1 MKNIALKNLHWSDF
15 GWKGFHWNKKIWIP
29 AVVLVLLAV
38 GGYSAYRLYTQS
50 KAETATSSTSTLQ
63 TATARLGSLTV
74 SASAAGKVIAA
85 TEISIGF
92 DESGTLSE
100 LLVKEGDKV
109 QAGQVLARLETDQ
122 TEEEIALA
130 LAEAQLN
137 VLTAQ
142 QALDDIYSS
151 AQVDAAQALKD
162 VEDAKQ
168 ALEDLQSSDLTIAE
182 AAQAVADAQE
192 ALKTAQRSYNGARST
207 ADKNTIAQAY
217 AELVIAKA
225 DLKDMQEKFDD
236 YYKKPD
242 DDLEKAAVQLRLSA
256 AQTAYN
262 TALSY
267 YNAVTGTG
275 SELVLAQTEAD
286 LAAAHAT
293 LADAQRAYERV
304 KNGPSAGVTALAEAN
319 LAVAKAKYEALK
331 GGADPAEIEKAEA
344 TLASAKAKL
353 AVAQEDQAVI
363 ELTAPQDGTLLLID
377 SAVGQEV
384 EAGPFI
390 TLADLS
396 QPLLEIYLD
405 ETDLNMV
412 AVGYE
417 ADVVFDSLPDDTYVG
432 HVTQVSPNLETVS
445 NVATVVAQ
453 VQLDS
458 DSYAKP
464 LSLPV
469 GSNATVDVI
478 GGRAENV
485 VLVPVEALREISS
498 GEYGV
503 FVMENGEPTLRL
515 VTVGLVD
522 YTYAE
527 ITSGLEAGETVTTG
541 EVSTTQSSATTD
553 STDEGGFEQMPMPPD
568 GGMMPPQ

>member
-1 MKNIALKNLHWSDF
+1 MKYIALKNLHWSDF
-15 GWKGFHWNKKIWIP
+15 GWKGFHWNKKFWILV
-29 AVVLVLLAV
+29 VVLILVVV
-38 GGYSAYRLYTQS
+38 GGYTAYRIYAQS
-50 KAETATSSTSTLQ
+50 KAETAATSTSTLQ

-92 DESGTLSE
+92 DESGTLAE
-100 LLVKEGDKV
+100 LLVKEGDEV
-109 QAGQVLARLETDQ
+109 QGGQVLARLETDQ

-130 LAEAQLN
+130 LAEAQLD

-142 QALDDIYSS
+142 QALDDLYSS

-162 VEDAKQ
+162 VEDAEQ
-168 ALEDLQSSDLTIAE
+168 ALEDLQSSDLTVAE

-207 ADKNTIAQAY
+207 ADKNTIAETY

-225 DLKDMQEKFDD
+225 ALKDVQEKFDD

-242 DDLEKAAVQLRLSA
+242 DDLEKAAVQLKLSA
-256 AQTAYN
+256 AQSAYN

-286 LAAAHAT
+286 LAAAQAT
-293 LADAQRAYERV
+293 LADAQREYERL
-304 KNGPSAGVTALAEAN
+304 KNGPSAGETALAEAN
-319 LAVAKAKYEALK
+319 LAVAKAKYETLK
-331 GGADPAEIEKAEA
+331 DGPDPAEIEKAEA
-344 TLASAKAKL
+344 ELASAKAKL

-363 ELTAPQDGTLLLID
+363 ELTASQDGTILSID
-377 SAVGQEV
+377 STVGAEI
-384 EAGPFI
+384 EAGPVI
-390 TLADLS
+390 ALADLS

-405 ETDLNMV
+405 ETDLDMV

-432 HVTQVSPNLETVS
+432 HIIQVSPSLETVS
-445 NVATVVAQ
+445 NVATVVAR
-453 VQLDS
+453 VQLDG

-469 GSNATVDVI
+469 GSNASVDVI
-478 GGRAENV
+478 GGRAENAI
-485 VLVPVEALREISS
+485 LVPVEALREISS

-503 FVMENGEPTLRL
+503 FVMENDEPTLRL
-515 VTVGLVD
+515 VTVGLMD

-527 ITSGLEAGETVTTG
+527 ITSGIEAGETVTTG
-541 EVSTTQSSATTD
+541 EVETKQSDTNTTD
-553 STDEGGFEQMPMPPD
+553 SSASEQMPPPGD
-568 GGMMPPQ
+568 MMFPQ

>member
-1 MKNIALKNLHWSDF
+1 
-15 GWKGFHWNKKIWIP
+15 
-29 AVVLVLLAV
+29 
-38 GGYSAYRLYTQS
+38 
-50 KAETATSSTSTLQ
+50 LQ
-63 TATARLGSLTV
+63 TAVARLDSLTV

-92 DESGTLSE
+92 DESGALAE
-100 LLVKEGDKV
+100 LLVKEGDVV
-109 QAGQVLARLETDQ
+109 QGGQVLARLETDQ

-142 QALDDIYSS
+142 QALDDIYAS

-162 VEDAKQ
+162 VEDAEQ
-168 ALEDLQSSDLTIAE
+168 ALEDLQKSDLTIAE

-217 AELVIAKA
+217 AELVIARA
-225 DLKDMQEKFDD
+225 ALKDIREKFDD

-242 DDLEKAAVQLRLSA
+242 DDLEKAAVQLKLSA
-256 AQTAYN
+256 AQSAYD

-286 LAAAHAT
+286 LAAAQAT
-293 LADAQRAYERV
+293 LADAQRAYERL
-304 KNGPSAGVTALAEAN
+304 KNGPSAGEIALAEAN
-319 LAVAKAKYEALK
+319 LAVAKAKYETLK
-331 GGADPAEIEKAEA
+331 DGPDPAEIEKAEA
-344 TLASAKAKL
+344 ELASAKAKL
-353 AVAQEDQAVI
+353 AVAQDDQAVI
-363 ELTAPQDGTLLLID
+363 ELTAPQDGTILSID
-377 SAVGQEV
+377 SAVGQEIA
-384 EAGPFI
+384 AGPFI

-405 ETDLNMV
+405 ETDLDMV

-417 ADVVFDSLPDDTYVG
+417 ADVVFDALPDDTYVG
-432 HVTQVSPNLETVS
+432 HVIQVSPSLETVS
-445 NVATVVAQ
+445 NVATVVAL
-453 VQLDS
+453 VQLDG
-458 DSYAKP
+458 DSFAKP

-469 GSNATVDVI
+469 GSNASVDVI
-478 GGRAENV
+478 GGRAENA
-485 VLVPVEALREISS
+485 VLVPVEALREISA

-503 FVMENGEPTLRL
+503 FVMENGEPALRL
-515 VTVGLVD
+515 VTVGLMD

-527 ITSGLEAGETVTTG
+527 IISGIEAGETVTTG
-541 EVSTTQSSATTD
+541 EVATKQSDTTTTNSS
-553 STDEGGFEQMPMPPD
+553 SSEQMPPPGD
-568 GGMMPPQ
+568 MMFPQ

>member
-1 MKNIALKNLHWSDF
+1 MKNIALRNLHWSDF
-15 GWKGFHWNKKIWIP
+15 GWKNFKWNKKFWIP
-29 AVVLVLLAV
+29 AVVLIILAV
-38 GGYSAYRLYTQS
+38 GGYTAYRLYTQS
-50 KAETATSSTSTLQ
+50 KAETAATSTSTLQ

-85 TEISIGF
+85 TETNIGF
-92 DESGTLSE
+92 DESGALSE
-100 LLVKEGDKV
+100 LLVKEGDEV

-142 QALDDIYSS
+142 QALDDIYSN

-162 VEDAKQ
+162 VEDAEQ
-168 ALEDLQSSDLTIAE
+168 ALEDLQSSDLSVAE

-225 DLKDMQEKFDD
+225 NLKEIQEKFDD

-256 AQTAYN
+256 AQTAYD
-262 TALSY
+262 TAVSY

-286 LAAAHAT
+286 LAAAQAT

-304 KNGPSAGVTALAEAN
+304 KNGPSAGEVALAEAN
-319 LAVAKAKYEALK
+319 LAAAKARYATLK
-331 GGADPAEIEKAEA
+331 DGADPVEIEKAEA

-353 AVAQEDQAVI
+353 VVAQEDQAVI
-363 ELTAPQDGTLLLID
+363 ELTAPQDSTILSID
-377 SAVGQEV
+377 SAVGQEID
-384 EAGPFI
+384 AGPFI

-405 ETDLNMV
+405 ETDLDMV

-432 HVTQVSPNLETVS
+432 HVIQVSPSLETVS
-445 NVATVVAQ
+445 NVATVVAV

-478 GGRAENV
+478 GGRAENA

-515 VTVGLVD
+515 VTVGLMD

-541 EVSTTQSSATTD
+541 EVATKQSSDTTTVSTD
-553 STDEGGFEQMPMPPD
+553 SGAFEQMPPD
-568 GGMMPPQ
+568 GGMIPPQ

>member
-1 MKNIALKNLHWSDF
+1 MKNIALKKLHWSDF
-15 GWKGFHWNKKIWIP
+15 GWKGFHWNKKIWVP
-29 AVVLVLLAV
+29 AVVLIILAV
-38 GGYSAYRLYTQS
+38 GGYTAYRLYTQS
-50 KAETATSSTSTLQ
+50 KAETAATSTSTLQ

-85 TEISIGF
+85 TETNIGF
-92 DESGTLSE
+92 DESGALSE
-100 LLVKEGDKV
+100 LLVKEGDEV

-142 QALDDIYSS
+142 QALDDIYSN

-162 VEDAKQ
+162 VEDAEQ
-168 ALEDLQSSDLTIAE
+168 ALEDLQSSDLSVAE

-225 DLKDMQEKFDD
+225 NLKEIQEKFDD

-256 AQTAYN
+256 AQTAYD
-262 TALSY
+262 TAVSY

-286 LAAAHAT
+286 LAAAQAT

-304 KNGPSAGVTALAEAN
+304 KNGPSAGEVALAGAT
-319 LAVAKAKYEALK
+319 LAAAKARYATLK
-331 GGADPAEIEKAEA
+331 DGADPVEIEKAEA

-353 AVAQEDQAVI
+353 VVAQEDQAVI
-363 ELTAPQDGTLLLID
+363 ELTAPQDGTILSSD
-377 SAVGQEV
+377 SAVGQEID
-384 EAGPFI
+384 AGPFI

-405 ETDLNMV
+405 ETDLDMV

-432 HVTQVSPNLETVS
+432 HVIQVSPSLETVS
-445 NVATVVAQ
+445 NVATVVAV

-478 GGRAENV
+478 GGRAENA

-515 VTVGLVD
+515 VTVGLMD
-522 YTYAE
+522 YTYVE

-541 EVSTTQSSATTD
+541 EVATTQSSDTTTV
-553 STDEGGFEQMPMPPD
+553 STASGAFEQMPPD
-568 GGMMPPQ
+568 GGMIPPQ

>member
-1 MKNIALKNLHWSDF
+1 MKNIALKKLHWSDF
-15 GWKGFHWNKKIWIP
+15 GWKGFHWNKKIWVP
-29 AVVLVLLAV
+29 AVVLIVLAV
-38 GGYSAYRLYTQS
+38 GGYTAYRLYTQS
-50 KAETATSSTSTLQ
+50 KAETAATSTSTLQ

-85 TEISIGF
+85 TETNIGF
-92 DESGTLSE
+92 DESGALSE
-100 LLVKEGDKV
+100 LLVKEGDEV

-142 QALDDIYSS
+142 QALDDIYSN

-162 VEDAKQ
+162 VEDAEQ
-168 ALEDLQSSDLTIAE
+168 ALEDLQSSDLSVAE

-192 ALKTAQRSYNGARST
+192 ALKTEQRSYNGARST

-225 DLKDMQEKFDD
+225 NLKEIQEKFDD

-256 AQTAYN
+256 AQTAYD
-262 TALSY
+262 TAVSY

-286 LAAAHAT
+286 LAAAQAT

-304 KNGPSAGVTALAEAN
+304 KNGPSAGEVALAEAN
-319 LAVAKAKYEALK
+319 LAAAKARYATLK
-331 GGADPAEIEKAEA
+331 DGADPVEIEKAEA

-363 ELTAPQDGTLLLID
+363 ELTAPQDSTILSID
-377 SAVGQEV
+377 SAVGQEID
-384 EAGPFI
+384 AGPFI

-405 ETDLNMV
+405 ETDLDMV

-432 HVTQVSPNLETVS
+432 HVIQVSPSLETVS
-445 NVATVVAQ
+445 NVATVVAV

-478 GGRAENV
+478 GGRAENA

-515 VTVGLVD
+515 VTVGLMD
-522 YTYAE
+522 YTYVE

-541 EVSTTQSSATTD
+541 EVATKQSSDTTTV
-553 STDEGGFEQMPMPPD
+553 STASGAFEQMPPD
-568 GGMMPPQ
+568 GGMIPPQ

>member
-15 GWKGFHWNKKIWIP
+15 GWKGFHWNKKIWVP
-29 AVVLVLLAV
+29 AVVLIILAV
-38 GGYSAYRLYTQS
+38 GGYTAYRLYTQS
-50 KAETATSSTSTLQ
+50 KAETAATSTSTLQ

-85 TEISIGF
+85 TETNIGF
-92 DESGTLSE
+92 DESGALSE
-100 LLVKEGDKV
+100 LLVKEGDEV

-142 QALDDIYSS
+142 QALDDIYSN

-162 VEDAKQ
+162 VEDAEQ
-168 ALEDLQSSDLTIAE
+168 ALEDLQSSDLSVAE

-192 ALKTAQRSYNGARST
+192 ALKTEQRSYNGARST

-225 DLKDMQEKFDD
+225 NLKEMQEKFDD

-256 AQTAYN
+256 AQTAYD
-262 TALSY
+262 TAVSY

-286 LAAAHAT
+286 LAAAQAT

-304 KNGPSAGVTALAEAN
+304 KNGPSAGEVALAEAN
-319 LAVAKAKYEALK
+319 LAAAKARYATLK
-331 GGADPAEIEKAEA
+331 DGADPVEIEKAEA

-363 ELTAPQDGTLLLID
+363 ELTAPQDSTILSID
-377 SAVGQEV
+377 SAVGQEID
-384 EAGPFI
+384 AGPFI

-405 ETDLNMV
+405 ETDLDMV

-432 HVTQVSPNLETVS
+432 HVIQVSPSLETVS
-445 NVATVVAQ
+445 NVATVVAV

-478 GGRAENV
+478 GGRAENA

-515 VTVGLVD
+515 VTVGLMD
-522 YTYAE
+522 YTYVE

-541 EVSTTQSSATTD
+541 EVATKQSSDTTTV
-553 STDEGGFEQMPMPPD
+553 STASGAFEQMPPD
-568 GGMMPPQ
+568 GGMIPPQ

>member
-15 GWKGFHWNKKIWIP
+15 GWKGFHWNKKTWIP
-29 AVVLVLLAV
+29 AVLLILLAV
-38 GGYSAYRLYTQS
+38 GGVTAYRLYTQS
-50 KAETATSSTSTLQ
+50 KAETATSATSTLQ

-100 LLVKEGDKV
+100 LLVKEGDEV

-142 QALDDIYSS
+142 QALDDIYST
-151 AQVDAAQALKD
+151 AQVNAAQALKD
-162 VEDAKQ
+162 VEDAEQ
-168 ALEDLQSSDLTIAE
+168 ALEDLQSSDLSIAE

-192 ALKTAQRSYNGARST
+192 ALKTAQRSYNSARST
-207 ADKNTIAQAY
+207 ADKNTIAEAY

-225 DLKDMQEKFDD
+225 DLKEMQDKFDD

-256 AQTAYN
+256 AQSAYD

-286 LAAAHAT
+286 LAAAQAT

-304 KNGPSAGVTALAEAN
+304 KNGPSAGEIALAEAN
-319 LAVAKAKYEALK
+319 LEAAKAKYAALK
-331 GGADPAEIEKAEA
+331 DGPDPAEIEKAEA

-363 ELTAPQDGTLLLID
+363 ELTAPQDGTILSID
-377 SAVGQEV
+377 SAVGQEID
-384 EAGPFI
+384 AGPII

-396 QPLLEIYLD
+396 HPLLEIYLD
-405 ETDLNMV
+405 ETDLDMV

-417 ADVVFDSLPDDTYVG
+417 ADVVFDALPDDTYVG
-432 HVTQVSPNLETVS
+432 HVTQMSPSLETVS
-445 NVATVVAQ
+445 NVATVVAR

-478 GGRAENV
+478 AGRAENT

-498 GEYGV
+498 GEYAV
-503 FVMENGEPTLRL
+503 FVMENGEPTLRQ
-515 VTVGLVD
+515 VKVGLMD

-527 ITSGLEAGETVTTG
+527 ITSGIEAGETVTTG
-541 EVSTTQSSATTD
+541 EVETKQSDTTTTNSPSS
-553 STDEGGFEQMPMPPD
+553 EQMPPPGD
-568 GGMMPPQ
+568 MMFPQ